1 MEVRVSEMT
10 DRNMSFSISWGLKVW
25 HSLISSHQQR
35 FLYLTT
41 LKKKLLIINDIFYQP
56 MILCAV
62 FANRVRFNKFIV
74 ANAYLKF
81 PGPRRLLGEV
91 QLNSCYERP

>member
-1 MEVRVSEMT
+1 
-10 DRNMSFSISWGLKVW
+10 
-25 HSLISSHQQR
+25 
-35 FLYLTT
+35 
-41 LKKKLLIINDIFYQP
+41 

-62 FANRVRFNKFIV
+62 FANRVRFNKFNKFIV

-81 PGPRRLLGEV
+81 PGPSRLLGEV